1 MTNAVLH
8 SIHKFDVGKIT
19 NCKILLAE
27 DCELNARLLSMLF
40 NQNGIQVQVAKNG
53 REAIDKIQLNNF
65 DIVLM
70 DLEMPVMN
78 GYEATAVIR
87 QQFGNTIPV
96 IAMTAHTRPGEKAKC
111 LQSGMNGYITKPAD
125 EELIFSAIY
134 KLLYCTEVTLPKSI
148 MKKKVLP
155 VAVDQKIYNL
165 TYLLKITRGNKARLN
180 KIIKMFLQQI
190 PEELSALTEAIERAK
205 YIAISDVAHKLK
217 TSIAVLGI
225 AVLKPVLD
233 EIEQLGNISS
243 GIEKIEQLN
252 SQVNTV
258 FSQVFQDITKSKMR
272 SVKLLNV

>member
-1 MTNAVLH
+1 MTNALSH
-8 SIHKFDVGKIT
+8 ADGKFDVSKIADC
-19 NCKILLAE
+19 NILLAE
-27 DCELNARLLSMLF
+27 DCELNARLLSILF
-40 NQNGIQVQVAKNG
+40 DQNGIQVQVAKNG

-78 GYEATAVIR
+78 GYEAISVLR
-87 QQFGNTIPV
+87 QQLGNTIPV

-111 LQSGMNGYITKPAD
+111 LLAGMNGYIAKPAD
-125 EELIFSAIY
+125 EEVIFSTIY
-134 KLLYCTEVTLPKSI
+134 NLMYSTEDTLAKSLI
-148 MKKKVLP
+148 KKKILP
-155 VAVDQKIYNL
+155 LTADQKIYNL

-190 PEELSALTEAIERAK
+190 PEELSALTEAIERTK
-205 YIAISDVAHKLK
+205 YITISDIAHKLK

-233 EIEQLGNISS
+233 EMEELGNISS
-243 GIEKIEQLN
+243 GIEKIVQLN

-258 FSQVFQDITKSKMR
+258 FRQVLKEMAKTKMR
-272 SVKLLNV
+272 SIKLLNV

>member
-8 SIHKFDVGKIT
+8 SIDKFDVCKIT
-19 NCKILLAE
+19 NCNVLLAE

-40 NQNGIQVQVAKNG
+40 NQKGIQVQVAKNG
-53 REAIDKIQLNNF
+53 REAIDKIQLNSF

-87 QQFGNTIPV
+87 QQLGNTIPV

-111 LQSGMNGYITKPAD
+111 LQAGMNANITKPAD
-125 EELIFSAIY
+125 EEVIFSTIY
-134 KLLYCTEVTLPKSI
+134 KLTHNTDDTFADSI
-148 MKKKVLP
+148 LKEKVLP
-155 VAVDQKIYNL
+155 VTADQRIYNL

-190 PEELSALTEAIERAK
+190 PEELGALTEAIERTK
-205 YIAISDVAHKLK
+205 YITISDIAHKLK

-225 AVLKPVLD
+225 VVLKPVLD

-243 GIEKIEQLN
+243 GIEKIMQLN
-252 SQVNTV
+252 CQVNTV
-258 FSQVFQDITKSKMR
+258 FRQVLQQMAKSKIR
-272 SVKLLNV
+272 TVKLLNV